1 MKKINSILLI
11 TSLLAFAACS
21 DVPIAS
27 PKKSDITIPSTFTT
41 KVVLEKYT
49 GEWCGACPS
58 AGQFYSEKKSTDGTQ
73 FIGVAIHAGSGN
85 DRYKDNPANEAMY
98 RQLNT
103 SLSHTSGGISIG
115 FPNVMFNRSKG
126 PNNQVINGFG
136 NSDWSS
142 KFDEL
147 KTATVSSGLRLE
159 TSISGDTLTATVK
172 HYHKTALE
180 GNYAIT
186 AYVVENELD
195 GSRQASASAD
205 YKQQHVLRE
214 LLTPAGGTPIDATVT
229 DEILS
234 LELSSVDISAYIAG
248 NLEVIAFIHQDGAT
262 FSEQAIVNGQIV
274 QAGEDQSFD

>member
-27 PKKSDITIPSTFTT
+27 PKKSNTTIPSTFTT

-73 FIGVAIHAGSGN
+73 FIGVAIHA
-85 DRYKDNPANEAMY
+85 DDKYANPANEAIY
-98 RQLNT
+98 RQLNS
-103 SLSHTSGGISIG
+103 SLRHNPDGLSIG

-126 PNNQVINGFG
+126 PNDQVINGFG

-147 KTATVSSGLRLE
+147 KAATVSSGLSLE
-159 TSISGDTLTATVK
+159 TSITGDTLTAAVK

-186 AYVVENELD
+186 AYLVENELN
-195 GSRQASASAD
+195 GSDQVSAGAD

-214 LLTPAGGTPIDATVT
+214 LLTPAGGIPIDATMT

-274 QAGEDQSFD
+274 KAGENQSFD